1 MSILVITTIT
11 GTFNARA
18 IPRCSLSIQ
27 LAPQLVRLEM
37 SPLLAHANQPIV
49 RGDHQ

>member
-18 IPRCSLSIQ
+18 IPKCSLCVGKSSASFRDAMLHTCSFQ
-27 LAPQLVRLEM
+27 
-37 SPLLAHANQPIV
+37 
-49 RGDHQ
+49 